1 MRRLSILS
9 LSSLSPGGVHNT
21 PEEADE
27 VVYHVGFQVDMPNAI
42 LRRSWDGS
50 YIVNHGAGVPSL
62 PAPPP
67 HERRAIISKDLQALL
82 SDPAFVNSL
91 SISTS
96 TIAPTFENTHDKSQ
110 LLNLILLEYS
120 PDFIHVLSLK
130 GFFLFVAPSIR
141 NVLGLEADELVGE
154 SIAEYCR
161 PADLVPLMREL
172 KESSVP
178 DTVTGS
184 RRTVDLLFRVR
195 SKSEGYVW
203 VESRGWLHVEPGKGR
218 KVIILNGG
226 VRSMPMMR

>member
-9 LSSLSPGGVHNT
+9 LSSLLPGAVHNT

-27 VVYHVGFQVDMPNAI
+27 VVYHVGFQVDLTEQPNAI
-42 LRRSWDGS
+42 LQSMWDGS
-50 YIVNHGAGVPSL
+50 YIVNYGAGAPAVPSL

-67 HERRAIISKDLQALL
+67 RERKVIISKDLQALL
-82 SDPAFVNSL
+82 YPAFVNSL
-91 SISTS
+91 PISTS
-96 TIAPTFENTHDKSQ
+96 AIAPTFENTLDKSQ

-120 PDFIHVLSLK
+120 PASYPSKDSSYTLV
-130 GFFLFVAPSIR
+130 PSIR
-141 NVLGLEADELVGE
+141 NVLGFGADELVGK
-154 SIAEYCR
+154 SIAECCH

-195 SKSEGYVW
+195 SKLE
-203 VESRGWLHVEPGKGR
+203 
-218 KVIILNGG
+218 G
-226 VRSMPMMR
+226 VRMG